1 MKNKSKEVIYD
12 YFREFLSTQKLRLT
26 SQRELILDQF
36 IKSEEHL
43 DVETIFE
50 NTKKIDGN
58 IGLATIYRTVKLLS
72 DAGIVREVRFADD
85 RTYYEAIMER
95 AHHDHLLCEI
105 CGKNIEFYETEL
117 EELQEKI
124 AEKYKFK
131 LTNHFM
137 NLYGICEKC
146 RSLGMDK

>member
-1 MKNKSKEVIYD
+1 MANKSNEIIYD
-12 YFREFLSTQKLRLT
+12 YFKDFLAKQKLRLT
-26 SQRELILDQF
+26 TQREIILDEF
-36 IKSEEHL
+36 INTDEHL
-43 DVETIFE
+43 DIETVYE
-50 NTKKIDGN
+50 NTKKIDSN
-58 IGLATIYRTVKLLS
+58 IGLATIYRTVKLLL
-72 DAGIVREVRFADD
+72 DAGIVREVRFSDD

-95 AHHDHLLCEI
+95 MHHDHLLCEI
-105 CGKNIEFYETEL
+105 CGKNIEFNEPEL